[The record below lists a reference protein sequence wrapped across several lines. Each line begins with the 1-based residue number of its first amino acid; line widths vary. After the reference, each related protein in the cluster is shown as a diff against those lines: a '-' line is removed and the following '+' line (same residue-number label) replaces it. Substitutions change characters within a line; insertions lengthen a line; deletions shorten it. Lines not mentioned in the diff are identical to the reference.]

1 MVGVTVILT
10 FFVFAYTLYLCI
22 CVTVFSRDSHVNAGI
37 CGSCGLCAN
46 MRRKISLKLKVSYS
60 YIGKTHLKMTTRARA
75 TTCLQMRIGKYRRM
89 ANPG

>member
-46 MRRKISLKLKVSYS
+46 MRKKISLELKVPYS

-75 TTCLQMRIGKYRRM
+75 VHLSTEAHWQI
-89 ANPG
+89 